1 VTALPVVIDGIPGA
15 PGTPSLELR
24 DVEKA
29 FGQVLALKRVNLT
42 AYPGE
47 LHAIV
52 GDNGAGKSTVL
63 KIVAGIYS
71 SDAGEFR
78 INGERVAWR
87 GGAAEAHERGIAVV
101 YQDLALVECLDIAT
115 NMALGN
121 LPRRGR
127 LMLDRK
133 RMEREAARVLDD
145 LKIRVGSVKT
155 PVGLL
160 SGGERQI
167 VAVARAVRLDT
178 QILLLDEPTAA
189 LGVRETAHVGGILR
203 DLRDQGKAVI
213 CISHN
218 LEFVFEHADRITVM
232 RLGYTVGTRSVAETT
247 RDEIVGLIT
256 GSLAPDATEANGGR
270 RT

>member
-1 VTALPVVIDGIPGA
+1 
-15 PGTPSLELR
+15 
-24 DVEKA
+24 
-29 FGQVLALKRVNLT
+29 
-42 AYPGE
+42 
-47 LHAIV
+47 
-52 GDNGAGKSTVL
+52 
-63 KIVAGIYS
+63 
-71 SDAGEFR
+71 
-78 INGERVAWR
+78 
-87 GGAAEAHERGIAVV
+87 
-101 YQDLALVECLDIAT
+101 
-115 NMALGN
+115 
-121 LPRRGR
+121 
-127 LMLDRK
+127 
-133 RMEREAARVLDD
+133 VLDD

-203 DLRDQGKAVI
+203 GLRDQGKAVI

-218 LEFVFEHADRITVM
+218 LEFVFENADRITVM

-256 GSLAPDATEANGGR
+256 GSLAPGSMEANGDR
-270 RT
+270 RTRTSQ